1 MARKSTNANHDQKRK
16 SGRYKPGARAGKGGI
31 KKMQLL
37 IKNLQAQVDLLK
49 QQRDDALKQVEK
61 LASQNTQLKQ
71 DAERSAK
78 KLQERWSTTPLV
90 RKVGPIPIGWGV

>member
-1 MARKSTNANHDQKRK
+1 MSRKSSNSDQKRK

-31 KKMQLL
+31 NKMQLL
-37 IKNLQAQVDLLK
+37 IKNLQAQVDLVK

-61 LASQNTQLKQ
+61 LESQNKQLNQ

-78 KLQERWSTTPLV
+78 KLQEKWNKTPLV
-90 RKVGPIPIGWGV
+90 CKIRPIPNGWVQ

>member
-1 MARKSTNANHDQKRK
+1 MSRKSSNSDQKQK

-31 KKMQLL
+31 NKMQLL
-37 IKNLQAQVDLLK
+37 IKNLQAQVDLVK

-61 LASQNTQLKQ
+61 LESQNKQLNQ

-78 KLQERWSTTPLV
+78 KLQEKWNKTPLV
-90 RKVGPIPIGWGV
+90 CKIRPIPNGWVQ